1 VGPWVFETAVG
12 RCGIWCGVRG
22 ITRIQLPDPTS
33 PHGGFGETG
42 AGGDDA
48 VEPPPEVTH
57 AIEGITAL
65 LRGEPVD
72 LLDVVLDMD
81 GVPQFH
87 RRVYD
92 LTRQIAPGESRT
104 YGELAMALGQPGAA
118 RAVGQALGRNPFPI
132 VVPCHRVLAAAGKSG
147 GFSAPGGVTTKMRLL
162 EIEGASAGALLPFD

>member
-22 ITRIQLPDPTS
+22 ITRVQLPEVPPS
-33 PHGGFGETG
+33 V
-42 AGGDDA
+42 GD
-48 VEPPPEVTH
+48 VEPPPEVAH
-57 AIEGITAL
+57 AIDGITAL

-81 GVPQFH
+81 GVPEFH
-87 RRVYD
+87 RRVYE
-92 LTRQIAPGESRT
+92 LTRQILPGETKT
-104 YGELAMALGQPGAA
+104 YGELAMALGEPGAA

-132 VVPCHRVLAAAGKSG
+132 VVPCHRVLAAGGKSG
-147 GFSAPGGVTTKMRLL
+147 GFSAPGGVTTKMRQL

>member
-22 ITRIQLPDPTS
+22 ITRVQLPEVPPSVSD
-33 PHGGFGETG
+33 
-42 AGGDDA
+42 
-48 VEPPPEVTH
+48 VEPPPEVAH
-57 AIEGITAL
+57 AIDGITAL

-81 GVPQFH
+81 GVPEFH
-87 RRVYD
+87 RRVYE
-92 LTRQIAPGESRT
+92 LTRQILPGETKT
-104 YGELAMALGQPGAA
+104 YGELAMALGEPGAA

-132 VVPCHRVLAAAGKSG
+132 VVPCHRVLAAGGKSG

>member
-22 ITRIQLPDPTS
+22 ITRVQLPEVPPS
-33 PHGGFGETG
+33 V
-42 AGGDDA
+42 GD
-48 VEPPPEVTH
+48 VEPPPEVAH
-57 AIEGITAL
+57 AIDGITAL

-81 GVPQFH
+81 GVPEFH
-87 RRVYD
+87 RRVYE
-92 LTRQIAPGESRT
+92 LTRQILPGETKT
-104 YGELAMALGQPGAA
+104 YGELAMALGEPGAA

-132 VVPCHRVLAAAGKSG
+132 VVPCHRVLAAGGKSG